1 VNVITNQK
9 AKRALFYMGIVFVLV
24 AAVLLLGDFMKESA
38 FAAFLGAMG
47 VIFIAAS
54 KFRPL
59 K

>member
-1 VNVITNQK
+1 
-9 AKRALFYMGIVFVLV
+9 MGIVFVV
-24 AAVLLLGDFMKESA
+24 VSAVLLLGDFIKESA